1 MNNLHSRI
9 IYRAFAWV
17 MYLFFPLYVFSQCNG
32 SGVQFT
38 PSLSLPGCGS
48 TSTTVDVANTGYL
61 VLGSWENGGNYTVET
76 TSGPANQVTL
86 HQSTFNGTV
95 ITNGSLPLSIINN
108 TFSGTVVAVLTQSGC
123 NGTWT
128 ATSSSLRYRRNSPTA
143 PSITYSG
150 NSCGTHT
157 LTRTGGAFNSVQ
169 WEGSNDNISYSSS
182 LGTGTTITINSSGYR
197 YYRARAFYGSCEAS
211 TVFDMN
217 SVFSG
222 SNFPPV
228 YNGNAIISSTITMQG
243 TYQING
249 NFTLNSGVT
258 INVPAGCI
266 LEIIATGDVVIN
278 GTIDAN
284 SRGATGGS
292 AGGGGQ
298 NGNAG
303 PSQAACGGGGGGA
316 GNGTGGGNAG
326 GSGSCG
332 GTVGI
337 DCGFACIDG
346 NDGFFAGGGGG
357 GGGGGG
363 TYGGPGGTGGYG
375 ANGQSWS
382 GGPFGGAGG
391 AGGSVKAVYG
401 VGNDASDIA
410 LGSGG
415 AGGGGGGGGW
425 NTGTAGGG
433 GGNGGG
439 GIMIK
444 ATGALT
450 TGSTGIIRANGSNGG
465 NGGGG
470 GPNRNGVINCNSCNV
485 SCCGATECRDNS
497 LCGACTYYTLG
508 SDGGAGGGGGGG
520 SGGGILLM
528 SFGPSNIGGTVSAVG
543 GNGGVANYPGTAEG
557 PCNNLARSGGG
568 GGGGRVKIIVNPCH
582 TNSVTATV
590 SVNGGSGG
598 AANNG
603 HVAGL
608 VGSAGSYFNNIQHPS
623 YSNLVAGNV
632 TSLNQ
637 TICLGTNPGA
647 INANVSTGGIN
658 TYAYQWYATKTA
670 CSSPTTGTGSSPNA
684 GWLAISASSNTQNLS
699 VAGVQQ
705 GIADLGGGAGTY
717 CFQRRTQSGNCYVW
731 TTSISVTVDQFT
743 TAAAGADQDVCATT
757 ATLAGNA
764 PATGVGTWTLISGAG
779 TITSAN
785 SPTSGLTALGLGA
798 NTFRWTLPNGSCAD
812 SQDDVVIT
820 RSDFTTAAAGADQD
834 VCATTATL
842 AGNAPATGVGTWT
855 LISGAGTIT
864 SANSPT
870 SGLTALGAGANTFRW
885 TLPNGSCADSQDD
898 VVITRSVATTAA
910 AGADQ
915 DVCATTAT
923 LAGNAPATGVGTW
936 TLISGAG
943 TITSANS
950 PTSGLTA
957 LGAGA
962 NTFRWTLPNGSCADS
977 QDDVVIT
984 RSVATTAAAGADQ
997 DVCATTA
1004 TLAGNAPATGVGTW
1018 TLISGAG
1025 TITSANSPTSGL
1037 TALGL
1042 GANTFRWTL
1051 PNGSCA
1057 DSQDD
1062 VVITRSDFTTAA
1074 AGADQDVCATT
1085 ATLAGN
1091 APATGVGT
1099 WTLISGAGTI
1109 TSANSP
1115 TSGLT
1120 ALGAGANTF
1129 RWTLPNGS
1137 CADSQD
1143 DVVITRSVAT
1153 TAAAG
1158 ADQDV
1163 CATTATLAGNAPATG
1178 VGTWTLISG
1187 AGTITSA
1194 NSPTSGLTALGAGA
1208 NTFRW
1213 TLPNGSCADSQD
1225 DVVITRS
1232 VATTA
1237 AAGADQDVCATT
1249 ATLAGNAPAT
1259 GVGTW
1264 TLISGAGTITS
1275 ANSPTSGLTALG
1287 LGTNTFRWTLP
1298 NGSCADSQDDVV
1310 ITRSDFTTAA
1320 AGPDQTICATTAT
1333 LAGNTPATG
1342 VGTWTLIS
1350 GAGTITSAN
1359 SPTSGLTALGLGANT
1374 FRWTLPNGS
1383 CADSQDDVIITRD
1396 QVITT
1401 LTATAS
1407 PNPVCDNSTL
1417 TLTASN
1423 TGGTNITWSWSG
1435 PAGFNAATQN
1445 TTRSSLNEVTHEGV
1459 YTVKAINACHPGPG
1473 GLTANT
1479 ASVVIHKDFG
1489 FVSSVSVNPNPV
1501 CEGSSITLTAN
1512 FANGTPTE
1520 ATYSWTGPNSFSSSL
1535 ASPTRSNMQ
1544 VADGG
1549 NYSVTVSNA
1558 CAPGG
1563 LSNAAIAT
1571 LQPVINAT
1579 IAVDECMG
1587 TSPTDKYY
1595 LLVTGSGGTGT
1606 LSYSGTPV
1614 ISVGNQKVYYEPAG
1628 STVNVTITDQAAP
1641 TNCSKTVSVTAPSGH
1656 PQDIPLTANVT
1667 SSVSVN
1673 CYDVDLDRWVTFRD
1687 NSNNAILSINDNI
1700 NGGAVNNNLGLV
1712 NVTVYKDALE
1722 PTTYTTGPNCQT
1734 FTDFKAMKRH
1744 FVITTTNPPTSG
1756 EPVGVRLYFTQAEA
1770 DELKAA
1776 TLGNNSNAP
1785 GLPCTQND
1793 DFFGQHRPNRFVCN
1807 EILRTHRPTSNG
1819 RQYLHQQPEQWNLQS
1834 LWHRLRDTGQSGWS
1848 ADEGTEPVQQ
1858 YIQRRSWVSLC
1869 STAGQRVQ

>member
-1 MNNLHSRI
+1 ME
-9 IYRAFAWV
+9 
-17 MYLFFPLYVFSQCNG
+17 M
-32 SGVQFT
+32 
-38 PSLSLPGCGS
+38 
-48 TSTTVDVANTGYL
+48 L
-61 VLGSWENGGNYTVET
+61 V
-76 TSGPANQVTL
+76 
-86 HQSTFNGTV
+86 
-95 ITNGSLPLSIINN
+95 
-108 TFSGTVVAVLTQSGC
+108 
-123 NGTWT
+123 
-128 ATSSSLRYRRNSPTA
+128 
-143 PSITYSG
+143 
-150 NSCGTHT
+150 
-157 LTRTGGAFNSVQ
+157 
-169 WEGSNDNISYSSS
+169 
-182 LGTGTTITINSSGYR
+182 
-197 YYRARAFYGSCEAS
+197 
-211 TVFDMN
+211 
-217 SVFSG
+217 
-222 SNFPPV
+222 
-228 YNGNAIISSTITMQG
+228 ISSTITMQG

-870 SGLTALGAGANTFRW
+870 SGL
-885 TLPNGSCADSQDD
+885 
-898 VVITRSVATTAA
+898 
-910 AGADQ
+910 
-915 DVCATTAT
+915 
-923 LAGNAPATGVGTW
+923 
-936 TLISGAG
+936 
-943 TITSANS
+943 
-950 PTSGLTA
+950 
-957 LGAGA
+957 
-962 NTFRWTLPNGSCADS
+962 
-977 QDDVVIT
+977 
-984 RSVATTAAAGADQ
+984 
-997 DVCATTA
+997 
-1004 TLAGNAPATGVGTW
+1004 
-1018 TLISGAG
+1018 
-1025 TITSANSPTSGL
+1025 
-1037 TALGL
+1037 
-1042 GANTFRWTL
+1042 
-1051 PNGSCA
+1051 
-1057 DSQDD
+1057 
-1062 VVITRSDFTTAA
+1062 
-1074 AGADQDVCATT
+1074 
-1085 ATLAGN
+1085 
-1091 APATGVGT
+1091 
-1099 WTLISGAGTI
+1099 
-1109 TSANSP
+1109 
-1115 TSGLT
+1115 
-1120 ALGAGANTF
+1120 
-1129 RWTLPNGS
+1129 
-1137 CADSQD
+1137 
-1143 DVVITRSVAT
+1143 
-1153 TAAAG
+1153 
-1158 ADQDV
+1158 
-1163 CATTATLAGNAPATG
+1163 
-1178 VGTWTLISG
+1178 
-1187 AGTITSA
+1187 
-1194 NSPTSGLTALGAGA
+1194 
-1208 NTFRW
+1208 
-1213 TLPNGSCADSQD
+1213 
-1225 DVVITRS
+1225 
-1232 VATTA
+1232 
-1237 AAGADQDVCATT
+1237 
-1249 ATLAGNAPAT
+1249 
-1259 GVGTW
+1259 
-1264 TLISGAGTITS
+1264 
-1275 ANSPTSGLTALG
+1275 
-1287 LGTNTFRWTLP
+1287 
-1298 NGSCADSQDDVV
+1298 
-1310 ITRSDFTTAA
+1310 
-1320 AGPDQTICATTAT
+1320 
-1333 LAGNTPATG
+1333 
-1342 VGTWTLIS
+1342 
-1350 GAGTITSAN
+1350 
-1359 SPTSGLTALGLGANT
+1359 
-1374 FRWTLPNGS
+1374 
-1383 CADSQDDVIITRD
+1383 
-1396 QVITT
+1396 
-1401 LTATAS
+1401 
-1407 PNPVCDNSTL
+1407 
-1417 TLTASN
+1417 
-1423 TGGTNITWSWSG
+1423 
-1435 PAGFNAATQN
+1435 
-1445 TTRSSLNEVTHEGV
+1445 
-1459 YTVKAINACHPGPG
+1459 
-1473 GLTANT
+1473 
-1479 ASVVIHKDFG
+1479 
-1489 FVSSVSVNPNPV
+1489 
-1501 CEGSSITLTAN
+1501 
-1512 FANGTPTE
+1512 NGT
-1520 ATYSWTGPNSFSSSL
+1520 
-1535 ASPTRSNMQ
+1535 R
-1544 VADGG
+1544 
-1549 NYSVTVSNA
+1549 
-1558 CAPGG
+1558 
-1563 LSNAAIAT
+1563 
-1571 LQPVINAT
+1571 
-1579 IAVDECMG
+1579 
-1587 TSPTDKYY
+1587 
-1595 LLVTGSGGTGT
+1595 
-1606 LSYSGTPV
+1606 
-1614 ISVGNQKVYYEPAG
+1614 
-1628 STVNVTITDQAAP
+1628 
-1641 TNCSKTVSVTAPSGH
+1641 
-1656 PQDIPLTANVT
+1656 
-1667 SSVSVN
+1667 
-1673 CYDVDLDRWVTFRD
+1673 RR
-1687 NSNNAILSINDNI
+1687 
-1700 NGGAVNNNLGLV
+1700 
-1712 NVTVYKDALE
+1712 
-1722 PTTYTTGPNCQT
+1722 
-1734 FTDFKAMKRH
+1734 
-1744 FVITTTNPPTSG
+1744 
-1756 EPVGVRLYFTQAEA
+1756 
-1770 DELKAA
+1770 
-1776 TLGNNSNAP
+1776 
-1785 GLPCTQND
+1785 
-1793 DFFGQHRPNRFVCN
+1793 
-1807 EILRTHRPTSNG
+1807 
-1819 RQYLHQQPEQWNLQS
+1819 RQYLPLDFTQRKLC
-1834 LWHRLRDTGQSGWS
+1834 RLSG
-1848 ADEGTEPVQQ
+1848 
-1858 YIQRRSWVSLC
+1858 
-1869 STAGQRVQ
+1869 